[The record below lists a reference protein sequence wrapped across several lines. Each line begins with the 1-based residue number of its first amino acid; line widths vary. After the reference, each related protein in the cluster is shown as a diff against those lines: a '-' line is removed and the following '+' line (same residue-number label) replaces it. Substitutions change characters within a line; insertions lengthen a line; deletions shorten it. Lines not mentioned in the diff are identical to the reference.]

1 MSCSS
6 TDKNTQL
13 LRQQITANYQAL
25 NAELDALAVTVAGI
39 GAQGVP
45 SLAPANIFV
54 GSPVSLATS
63 QPMSGDVLIDTNG
76 VTSIASKAIVNDDVS
91 DTANIA
97 PGKLALPFSQIL
109 IGGTGNVATGQSLTG
124 PIGISPTGA
133 TTIASGAITNLQIA
147 DGAAIDPQKVAL
159 ASNRLLIG
167 DVNSRASAQPV
178 SGDVTVS
185 TNGTSITTAITA
197 NSIVNTDI
205 NSAAGITPGKLAL
218 GTDKVYIGSG
228 GVASEQSVSALADL
242 FGIKYVKTWPELQ
255 AALTAVGVAGGGT
268 IFIDG
273 TIIIPP
279 NTVSQFGGAGGLNIT
294 VPNVVITGH
303 SNGKSVLKLQT
314 GVTFTNQIYSV
325 VNINASNVII
335 ENITIEG
342 TVINLTFNGVSSQRN
357 AIGIHFGGGV
367 PVSNISPGIAD
378 TTIRNVHI
386 FNTFRAM
393 WHSGGSG
400 APIQRNLRIVGN
412 KIRTSGAGVYL
423 EWSVDGVLISDN
435 SIIGDGAVYDGSK
448 FSVEN
453 CIWVGEGIGNCR
465 IIGNN
470 CSDHQRMGIEVFW
483 PFKNTVANNAQVSRG
498 KNSAGVVVAN
508 NTISNTG
515 SMGISFAGCRNSV
528 VANNTIVDSVFCGLE
543 IVGDDRNTQ
552 DQKPDRIVNALV
564 VGNAVKNVRATPR
577 RSKTTTPVEPWP
589 YGYSPIALD
598 PTNCTLPSQS
608 FSNRVA
614 LSGTAQFGLTPH
626 TFTFNIQGRVYPE
639 FAEGKQALLSRSDG
653 RFMIGTVTFNNNV
666 TITVNVTSLSGPP
679 DGAFGTYT
687 LCPYG
692 LHTISVPSL
701 NLEWSGNNF
710 RQNNLPVAALEGTAI
725 LLRNSST
732 ASADQYM
739 NATVV
744 SYTQGATTAVISIG
758 DTGAAFDQNTSWIAM
773 ASQMIVGLSIDQIFG
788 CKAIGNTVDIV
799 LDSSSSVKIGCQIQ
813 FSEDITFEGN
823 TIARGGQRYLF
834 VNNSNRVFIRGNT
847 FKAGTVSMVRDAT
860 NFNIT
865 VLGEDTAFPENIVS
879 TNPIAWPCSLYA
891 IFFAGAPGYNASL
904 PYNNCRIIFKDNSV
918 IPTPNNEL
926 KTLTNGAAIFSDQ
939 YSRPE
944 STFGPAVV
952 LKNNWVGEGYTGVVD
967 WPIPVLDYSQKW
979 SNPGQDFTG
988 YRFHIDTNESGA
1000 SSRLFDIAAGNA
1012 TYLYLRKWLSVTS
1025 NTLVIGAPNKVF
1037 SVTVVQIIG
1046 GVPTQVLDPAFALAA
1061 VPVGTFV
1068 RCTALNSSNVVQGFV
1083 EGRVM
1088 TYNFG
1093 TGAFS
1098 MLATYAEG
1106 TPGTYTNW
1114 SIQFDTSALF
1124 VDKTSNLNLRSNVVL
1139 DYHTGTKIATAPT
1152 QKLGFW
1158 GKAPVV
1164 QRSAIS
1170 APTAGD
1176 LTSTQAK
1183 LNEVLAALRDT
1194 GIIAT

>member
-1 MSCSS
+1 MS
-6 TDKNTQL
+6 T
-13 LRQQITANYQAL
+13 
-25 NAELDALAVTVAGI
+25 VTT
-39 GAQGVP
+39 P
-45 SLAPANIFV
+45 
-54 GSPVSLATS
+54 T
-63 QPMSGDVLIDTNG
+63 
-76 VTSIASKAIVNDDVS
+76 
-91 DTANIA
+91 
-97 PGKLALPFSQIL
+97 
-109 IGGTGNVATGQSLTG
+109 NVAIIQRDATGDNDWIDLLGSAN
-124 PIGISPTGA
+124 PNKSIGFNDAGVVSAISP
-133 TTIASGAITNLQIA
+133 
-147 DGAAIDPQKVAL
+147 
-159 ASNRLLIG
+159 
-167 DVNSRASAQPV
+167 
-178 SGDVTVS
+178 
-185 TNGTSITTAITA
+185 
-197 NSIVNTDI
+197 
-205 NSAAGITPGKLAL
+205 
-218 GTDKVYIGSG
+218 
-228 GVASEQSVSALADL
+228 
-242 FGIKYVKTWPELQ
+242 FGIQYVKTWAQLQ
-255 AALTAVGVAGGGT
+255 AAITSAGVAGGGT

-279 NTVSQFGGAGGLNIT
+279 NTVSPFGGAGGLNIT

-325 VNINASNVII
+325 VNINASNVTI

-342 TVINLTFNGVSSQRN
+342 TVINLTLNGVSSQRN

-393 WHSGGSG
+393 WHSGASGS
-400 APIQRNLRIVGN
+400 PIQRNLRIVGN

-435 SIIGDGAVYDGSK
+435 SIIGDGAVYDGTK

-453 CIWVGEGIGNCR
+453 CIWVGEGISNCR

-470 CSDHQRMGIEVFW
+470 CADHQRMGIEVFW
-483 PFKNTVANNAQVSRG
+483 PFRNTVANNAQVSRG

-564 VGNAVKNVRATPR
+564 IGNTVKNVRATPR
-577 RSKTTTPVEPWP
+577 RSKTTTPVEPWL

-626 TFTFNIQGRVYPE
+626 TFTFATLGRVYPE

-666 TITVNVTSLSGPP
+666 TITVNVTTLSGPP
-679 DGAFGTYT
+679 DGAYGTYT

-692 LHTISVPSL
+692 LHTISIPSL

-710 RQNNLPVAALEGTAI
+710 RQNNLPVAALEGTSL
-725 LLRNSST
+725 LLRNPST

-744 SYTQGATTAVISIG
+744 SYTQGATTALISIG

-799 LDSSSSVKIGCQIQ
+799 LDSSSSTKLGCQIQ
-813 FSEDITFEGN
+813 FCEDITFEGN

-834 VNNSNRVFIRGNT
+834 VNNSNRVFVRGNT

-865 VLGEDTAFPENIVS
+865 VLGEDTAYPENIVS

-891 IFFAGAPGYNASL
+891 IFTASSPGYNASL

-944 STFGPAVV
+944 SQFGPAVV
-952 LKNNWVGEGYTGVVD
+952 LKNNWVGEGYTDVVN

-979 SNPGQDFTG
+979 SNNGQDFTG
-988 YRFHIDTNESGA
+988 YRFHIDTNQSGG

-1025 NTLVIGAPNKVF
+1025 NTLVIGAPNKAF
-1037 SVTVVQIIG
+1037 LVTVVQLIS
-1046 GVPTQVLDPAFALAA
+1046 GVPTQVPDPAFALAA
-1061 VPVGTFV
+1061 VPIGTFV
-1068 RCTALNSSNVVQGFV
+1068 RCTALNSSNVVQGFI
-1083 EGRVM
+1083 EGRVA
-1088 TYNFG
+1088 TYNSG
-1093 TGAFS
+1093 DRAFS

-1124 VDKTSNLNLRSNVVL
+1124 VDKLSKLNLRSDVVL
-1139 DYHTGTKIATAPT
+1139 DYHTGTKIGTAAT

-1158 GKAPVV
+1158 NATPVAQQGTIAP
-1164 QRSAIS
+1164 S
-1170 APTAGD
+1170 TGD
-1176 LTSTQAK
+1176 L
-1183 LNEVLAALRDT
+1183 LAATQTKLDLVIAALKAT
-1194 GIIAT
+1194 GIIASS

>member
-1 MSCSS
+1 MS
-6 TDKNTQL
+6 
-13 LRQQITANYQAL
+13 
-25 NAELDALAVTVAGI
+25 AVTT
-39 GAQGVP
+39 P
-45 SLAPANIFV
+45 TN
-54 GSPVSLATS
+54 VSLIQRDA
-63 QPMSGDVLIDTNG
+63 SGDNQWIDLLGSANPG
-76 VTSIASKAIVNDDVS
+76 KAIGFND
-91 DTANIA
+91 
-97 PGKLALPFSQIL
+97 
-109 IGGTGNVATGQSLTG
+109 
-124 PIGISPTGA
+124 
-133 TTIASGAITNLQIA
+133 SGAL
-147 DGAAIDPQKVAL
+147 
-159 ASNRLLIG
+159 
-167 DVNSRASAQPV
+167 
-178 SGDVTVS
+178 
-185 TNGTSITTAITA
+185 TAIST
-197 NSIVNTDI
+197 
-205 NSAAGITPGKLAL
+205 
-218 GTDKVYIGSG
+218 
-228 GVASEQSVSALADL
+228 
-242 FGIKYVKTWPELQ
+242 FGIQYVKTWAQLQ
-255 AALTAVGVAGGGT
+255 AALAAAGVAGGGT

-279 NTVSQFGGAGGLNIT
+279 NTVSPFGGAGGLNIT

-303 SNGKSVLKLQT
+303 ANGKSVLKLQT
-314 GVTFTNQIYSV
+314 GVTFTSQTYSV
-325 VNINASNVII
+325 VNINANNVLI

-342 TVINLTFNGVSSQRN
+342 TVVNVTVGGVSSQRN

-367 PVSNISPGIAD
+367 PVGGVSPGISD

-393 WHSGGSG
+393 WHSGGPGS
-400 APIQRNLRIVGN
+400 PIQRNLSIVGN

-423 EWSVDGVLISDN
+423 EWSVDGVLISEN
-435 SIIGDGAVYDGSK
+435 SIVGDGAVYDGTK

-465 IIGNN
+465 IVGNN

-483 PFKNTVANNAQVSRG
+483 PFKNTIANNAQVSRG
-498 KNSAGVVVAN
+498 KNSASVVVAN

-515 SMGISFAGCRNSV
+515 SMGISFAGARNSV

-552 DQKPDRIVNALV
+552 TQKPDRIVNALV
-564 VGNAVKNVRATPR
+564 IGNTVKNVRATPR
-577 RSKTTTPVEPWP
+577 RNKTTAPADPWL

-608 FSNRVA
+608 FSNRVP
-614 LSGTAQFGLTPH
+614 LTGTAQFGTGPH
-626 TFTFNIQGRVYPE
+626 SFTFTTPRVYPE
-639 FAEGKQALLSRSDG
+639 FAVNKQVLLSRSDG
-653 RFMIGTVTFNNNV
+653 RFMIGTVTINNGV
-666 TITVNVTSLSGPP
+666 TITVNVTSLSGSP

-692 LHTISVPSL
+692 LHTISIPSL

-710 RQNNLPVAALEGTAI
+710 MQNSLPVATLEGTAI
-725 LLRNSST
+725 LLRNPST

-773 ASQMIVGLSIDQIFG
+773 TAQMIVGLSIDQIFG

-799 LDSSSSVKIGCQIQ
+799 LDSSSSVKLGCQIQ
-813 FSEDITFEGN
+813 FCEDVTFEGN

-834 VNNSNRVFIRGNT
+834 VNNSNRVFVRGNT

-865 VLGEDTAFPENIVS
+865 VLGEDTVFPENIVS
-879 TNPIAWPCSLYA
+879 TNPQAWPCSLYA
-891 IFFAGAPGYNASL
+891 IFTSSSPGYNASL

-918 IPTPNNEL
+918 IPTANNAL

-952 LKNNWVGEGYTGVVD
+952 LKNNWVGEGYTDVVN

-979 SNPGQDFTG
+979 SNNGQNFTG
-988 YRFHIDTNESGA
+988 YRFHIDTFQSGS
-1000 SSRLFDIAAGNA
+1000 SSRLFDIAAGDA
-1012 TYLYLRKWLSVTS
+1012 TYLYLRTWSSITS
-1025 NTLVIGAPNKVF
+1025 NTLVIGAPNKGF

-1046 GVPTQVLDPAFALAA
+1046 GVPTRVPDPAFALAA

-1068 RCTALNSSNVVQGFV
+1068 RCTALNSSNVVQGFI
-1083 EGRVM
+1083 EGRVE
-1088 TYNFG
+1088 TYNAG
-1093 TGAFS
+1093 TVAFS

-1124 VDKTSNLNLRSNVVL
+1124 VDKASKLNLRSDVVL
-1139 DYHTGTKIATAPT
+1139 DYHTGTKIGTAAT

-1158 GKAPVV
+1158 GKGAEV
-1164 QRSAIS
+1164 QPAAVADATDAGTTQTQLNALLARLRS
-1170 APTAGD
+1170 
-1176 LTSTQAK
+1176 
-1183 LNEVLAALRDT
+1183 V
-1194 GIIAT
+1194 GIIAS